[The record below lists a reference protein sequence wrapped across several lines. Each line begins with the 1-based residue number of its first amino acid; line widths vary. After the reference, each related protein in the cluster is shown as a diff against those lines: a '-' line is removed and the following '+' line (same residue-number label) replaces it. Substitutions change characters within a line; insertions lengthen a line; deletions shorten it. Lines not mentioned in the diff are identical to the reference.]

1 MPSNETRDSDAILRC
16 ERLDR
21 TFVSRDAGENRVLQD
36 INFEM
41 RKGEFVVLIG
51 PSGCGKSTLLN
62 IIAGFDRQTA
72 GLALIDGRPIAG
84 PGPDKA
90 MVFQDYALLPWLNA
104 RENIEIGLKM
114 QRMPA
119 AQRTETALRFL
130 ELVGL
135 AEAAERPVYK
145 LSGGMQ
151 QRVSIARALALEP
164 KVLLMDEPFGALDA
178 FQRAIMHKELVR
190 IWRATQ
196 ATIIF
201 VTHSLEEAVFLGE
214 RVVAMTPRAVGL
226 TGELRID
233 MPRPRDPLSPEF
245 AAVKR
250 RLFEMITSHLTEEVA
265 VFAE

>member
-1 MPSNETRDSDAILRC
+1 MPSPDIIVSC
-16 ERLDR
+16 SRLDR
-21 TFVSRDAGENRVLQD
+21 TFYSKDAGENRVLQD
-36 INFEM
+36 INVEI

-62 IIAGFDRQTA
+62 IIAGFDKPT
-72 GLALIDGRPIAG
+72 GGKALIEGRPIDG

-104 RENIEIGLKM
+104 RENIEIGLRM
-114 QRMPA
+114 QKIPA
-119 AQRTETALRFL
+119 AARTERALHYL
-130 ELVGL
+130 DLVGL
-135 AEAAERPVYK
+135 REAAERPVYK

-196 ATIIF
+196 ATIVF

-214 RVVAMTPRAVGL
+214 RVLAMTPKAIGL
-226 TGELRID
+226 TGELQID
-233 MPRPRDPLSPEF
+233 LPRPRDALSPEF
-245 AAVKR
+245 VALKR
-250 RLFEMITSHLTEEVA
+250 KLYGLLTAHLPEDIDM
-265 VFAE
+265 FAE

>member
-1 MPSNETRDSDAILRC
+1 MPNPDVVLAC
-16 ERLDR
+16 EGLDR
-21 TFVSRDAGENRVLQD
+21 TFYSKDAGQNKVLQD

-62 IIAGFDRQTA
+62 IIAGFDKPSSGR
-72 GLALIDGRPIAG
+72 ALIDGAPIAG

-104 RENIEIGLKM
+104 RENIEIGLRM
-114 QRMPA
+114 QNIPA
-119 AQRTETALRFL
+119 KQRTESARYFL
-130 ELVGL
+130 NLIGL
-135 AEAAERPVYK
+135 AEASERPVYK

-151 QRVSIARALALEP
+151 QRVSIARALALKP

-178 FQRAIMHKELVR
+178 FQRAIMHKELIR

-201 VTHSLEEAVFLGE
+201 VTHSLEEAIFLGE
-214 RVVAMTPRAVGL
+214 RVVAMTPKAVGF

-233 MPRPRDPLSPEF
+233 LPRPRDPLSPEF
-245 AAVKR
+245 AGLKR
-250 RLFEMITSHLTEEVA
+250 ELYDMLTA
-265 VFAE
+265 HMPADADIFAE